1 MIKKDLFDV
10 LREKVHCEYISD
22 LKFVNFERIRV
33 HLERMSSDDFELKE
47 ILDALNWFGGEA
59 PESVTKEEAWKLL
72 LTLKK

>member
-22 LKFVNFERIRV
+22 LKFVDFERIQV
-33 HLERMSSDDFELKE
+33 HLERLNKDDFELKE

-59 PESVTKEEAWKLL
+59 PESVTKEEAWELL